1 MSDKKCRE
9 RFPPPPDET
18 DPSLRFARYIVDW
31 FPPMGVPAYS
41 SADDATPE
49 QLEAAKAKDV
59 LLSKNELLQEWRKRY
74 EADQR
79 AT

>member
-1 MSDKKCRE
+1 MSDKKYRD

-31 FPPMGVPAYS
+31 VPPMGVPAYF
-41 SADDATPE
+41 SADDSTPE
-49 QLEAAKAKDV
+49 QLEAAKALGALV
-59 LLSKNELLQEWRKRY
+59 LSKNELLQEWRKRY

-79 AT
+79 A